1 MPATETDFDRL
12 PEALRLALV
21 ESVRVKLAEERG
33 EFELNLSQ
41 ISEVTAIPITT
52 VNRTYHL
59 ALLKL
64 KAEAHKRDL

>member
-1 MPATETDFDRL
+1 MPTTETDFDQL

-21 ESVRVKLAEERG
+21 ERARDMLATNKPHAP
-33 EFELNLSQ
+33 LNLSQ

-52 VNRTYHL
+52 VNRTYHI

-64 KAEAHKRDL
+64 RKAAHKLDL